1 MDLFLLNLLI
11 LLLNLSILRVFSR
24 EKIRLEILKNQ
35 VYLYVDRDKGAYEIR
50 DRFYIYKDDLE
61 KLKKGES
68 IIVTFNGLV
77 TYEPATT
84 IEISVEGERKN
95 GSIALDKSSVDVLAD
110 GKLLTIYF
118 NERNIFLG
126 VK

>member
-1 MDLFLLNLLI
+1 MDLFLLNLLV
-11 LLLNLSILRVFSR
+11 LLLNLSILRFFSR
-24 EKIRLEILKNQ
+24 EKIRLEILKKQ
-35 VYLYVDRDKGAYEIR
+35 VYLYVDRGKVAYEIR

-77 TYEPATT
+77 TYEPETT

-95 GSIALDKSSVDVLAD
+95 GSIALEKDSVSFLAD
-110 GKLLTIYF
+110 GKLLPIYF

>member
-1 MDLFLLNLLI
+1 MILFLLNLLI
-11 LLLNLSILRVFSR
+11 LYINLISLRVFFGEAR
-24 EKIRLEILKNQ
+24 RLNILKNQ
-35 VYLYVDRDKGAYEIR
+35 VYLYVEKGKDAYEIR
-50 DRFYIYKDDLE
+50 DNFYIYKDDLE

-95 GSIALDKSSVDVLAD
+95 RSIALDKNSVDVLAK
-110 GKLLTIYF
+110 GKLLPIYF

>member
-1 MDLFLLNLLI
+1 MILFLLNLLI
-11 LLLNLSILRVFSR
+11 LYLNLISLRVFFGEAR
-24 EKIRLEILKNQ
+24 RLNILKNQ
-35 VYLYVDRDKGAYEIR
+35 VYLYVEKGKDAYEIR
-50 DRFYIYKDDLE
+50 DNFYIYQDDLE

-77 TYEPATT
+77 THEPATT

-110 GKLLTIYF
+110 GKLLQIYF

>member
-1 MDLFLLNLLI
+1 MDLFMLNLLI
-11 LLLNLSILRVFSR
+11 LLLNLSILRFFSR
-24 EKIRLEILKNQ
+24 EKIRLEILKKQ
-35 VYLYVDRDKGAYEIR
+35 VYLYVDRGQETYEIR
-50 DRFYIYKDDLE
+50 DNFYIYKDDLE

-95 GSIALDKSSVDVLAD
+95 GSIALEKDSVSFLAK
-110 GKLLTIYF
+110 GKLLPIYF